1 MTFRRKVTCLLGAAL
16 LLGILLWFVALR
28 RGGVEDSLAELRKRP
43 YPFDY
48 HIERHGKLF
57 FPAWKQ
63 EEQLRWLTELNRLT
77 DAGATTAL
85 MEVAAKNDLLDRWD
99 RYAIE
104 HLPRER
110 RMKLRYGLGYWVTQ
124 KYWRHSL
131 ETTPEGI
138 CVLHLK
144 DLRNG
149 AECVFRAPFGQLPPS
164 GKFVISQFNSDLWIE
179 DRPYAVDSR
188 KLFSVR
194 RDAETNQWFETG
206 SWQEVRSG
214 TPAVT
219 TCEEI
224 RNVPVCTEIVAGKAI
239 YTTFRVR
246 EQARKV
252 KLGKLLPG
260 DLLSSPA
267 GEDVPSNTTAPHR

>member
-1 MTFRRKVTCLLGAAL
+1 MKKTKWLPAAAGL
-16 LLGILLWFVALR
+16 LLGILLLFVVTSR
-28 RGGVEDSLAELRKRP
+28 VGVEDSLAELRKRP
-43 YPFDY
+43 YPFDC

-63 EEQLRWLTELNRLT
+63 EEQLRWLTELDRLT
-77 DAGATTAL
+77 DAGATYAL

-124 KYWRHSL
+124 KYWRHTL

-138 CVLHLK
+138 CILHLK

-164 GKFVISQFNSDLWIE
+164 GKFVVSQINSDLTVK
-179 DRPYAVDSR
+179 DGPDVDG
-188 KLFSVR
+188 KELFAVR

-224 RNVPVCTEIVAGKAI
+224 NNVPVCTEIVAGKAK
-239 YTTFRVR
+239 YATFRVR

-267 GEDVPSNTTAPHR
+267 GEEPQKNSAPHR

>member
-1 MTFRRKVTCLLGAAL
+1 MKNVRRKVLCLIGAAL
-16 LLGILLWFVALR
+16 LLGILLWLVVAR
-28 RGGVEDSLAELRKRP
+28 RVGVEDSLAELRKRP

-63 EEQLRWLTELNRLT
+63 EEQLRWLTELDRLT
-77 DAGATTAL
+77 DAGATYAL

-110 RMKLRYGLGYWVTQ
+110 RAKLRYALGDLVTQ
-124 KYWRHSL
+124 KYWRHTL

-164 GKFVISQFNSDLWIE
+164 GKFFVSPENSDLNVD
-179 DRPYAVDSR
+179 DRSDADR
-188 KLFSVR
+188 KTLFSVR

-206 SWQEVRSG
+206 RWQEVRSG

-224 RNVPVCTEIVAGKAI
+224 NNVPVCTEIVAGKAI
-239 YTTFRVR
+239 CTTFRVR
-246 EQARKV
+246 ERARKV

-267 GEDVPSNTTAPHR
+267 GEEPRKNSAPPR